1 LNFLGETEDTMIDD
15 PKELND
21 KYNFKHIQLAIRCFQ
36 NDRLLLNGTI
46 FYSNLLFGGNLISV
60 YYLSY

>member
-1 LNFLGETEDTMIDD
+1 MIDG

-21 KYNFKHIQLAIRCFQ
+21 KYNCKHIQLAIRCFQ

-46 FYSNLLFGGNLISV
+46 FYSNLLFGGNLTSV